1 MSPLGPGDL
10 VLCAGSVVQGDFHE
24 KVAAAAAGGFRGLS
38 FFLDDYLD
46 ARAAGSSDAVL
57 RRTLDDHGL
66 AVAELDTLL
75 SWVPGAELAAGA
87 TREGEGLFRHT
98 EDDFYRA
105 ADALGARSLNA
116 VAYTD
121 ASIAEEALTDAFAGL
136 CERAKRHGLLVHLE
150 FLPFT
155 PIRDVDVALRIA
167 GPAGDNAGIM
177 LDTWHHFRSGVS
189 DAHLRDLPGHHILG
203 VQLNDAPARAES
215 NPVDET
221 LHRRL
226 LPGDGDI
233 DLTAILGALRAIGAP
248 APLGVEVFS
257 DALAALPA
265 AKAGRRLGDATR
277 AVLAKLED

>member
-1 MSPLGPGDL
+1 MSALGPGDL
-10 VLCAGSVVQGDFHE
+10 VLCAGSVVQGDFRD
-24 KVAAAAAGGFRGLS
+24 KLAAAAAAGFRGLS
-38 FFLDDYLD
+38 LFLDDYLG
-46 ARAAGSSDAVL
+46 AREAGSSDAEL
-57 RRTLDDHGL
+57 RHALAEHGL

-87 TREGEGLFRHT
+87 THEGEGLFRHS

-121 ASIAEEALTDAFAGL
+121 AAISEEALTEAFAGL
-136 CERAKRHGLLVHLE
+136 CDRANRHGLLVHLE

-155 PIRDVDVALRIA
+155 PIRDVDVALRIVGSA
-167 GPAGDNAGIM
+167 GGNGGIM
-177 LDTWHHFRSGVS
+177 LDTWHHFRSGVPN
-189 DAHLRDLPGHHILG
+189 AHLRELPGARVLG
-203 VQLNDAPARAES
+203 VQLNDAPTQAEA

-233 DLTAILGALRAIGAP
+233 DLAAIVGALRTIEAP
-248 APLGVEVFS
+248 APFGVEVFS

-265 AKAGRRLGDATR
+265 LEAGRRVGEAAR
-277 AVLAKLED
+277 AVLAKVEG

>member
-1 MSPLGPGDL
+1 MSALGPGDL
-10 VLCAGSVVQGDFHE
+10 VLCAGSVMQGDFRD
-24 KVAAAAAGGFRGLS
+24 KLAAAVAGGFRGVSL
-38 FFLDDYLD
+38 FLDDYLA
-46 ARAAGSSDAVL
+46 ARTAGSSDAEL
-57 RRTLDDHGL
+57 RRALDDHGL

-75 SWVPGAELAAGA
+75 SWIPGTELAAEA
-87 TREGEGLFRHT
+87 ADEGEGLFRHS

-121 ASIAEEALTDAFAGL
+121 ASISEAALGDAFGAL
-136 CERAKRHGLLVHLE
+136 SERAGRNGLRVHLE

-155 PIRDVDVALRIA
+155 PIRDVDAALRIV
-167 GPAGDNAGIM
+167 GNAGDNAGIM
-177 LDTWHHFRSGVS
+177 LDTWHHFRSGVPN
-189 DAHLRDLPGHHILG
+189 DRLRELPGARILG
-203 VQLNDAPARAES
+203 VQLNDAPAQAEP

-233 DLTAILGALRAIGAP
+233 DLVAVLEALRAIEAP

-257 DALAALPA
+257 DALAALPVLE
-265 AKAGRRLGDATR
+265 AGRRVGAAAR
-277 AVLAKLED
+277 ALLAKANA